1 MDNLSIKI
9 VIGNRSYP
17 MKVPISEEQ
26 KIRKIG
32 KELNN
37 KISEVKKQMNI
48 DDLQDVL
55 AMIAFKLSVLLEEN
69 KNTEEDSDKVYKKI
83 DHIISEIY
91 KGLE

>member
-17 MKVPISEEQ
+17 MKVPINEEQ

-69 KNTEEDSDKVYKKI
+69 KNTEEDSDKDYKNK
-83 DHIISEIY
+83 DHIISEID
-91 KGLE
+91 KGL

>member
-1 MDNLSIKI
+1 
-9 VIGNRSYP
+9 
-17 MKVPISEEQ
+17 MKVPINEEQ

-55 AMIAFKLSVLLEEN
+55 AMIAFKLSVILEDNEN
-69 KNTEEDSDKVYKKI
+69 TKEDSDKVYKKI
-83 DHIISEIY
+83 DHIISEID